1 MATIDIFSLEPSVIS
16 RDLKGKY
23 IAIYGREKVGKSTF
37 GAHLPRALFC
47 NFEVG
52 TNFLSVKKQN
62 ISKCR
67 ISNLFFVNWKC
78 LKHTISMTQ

>member
-37 GAHLPRALFC
+37 GSRLPRALFC

-52 TNFLSVKKQN
+52 TNFLSVRSQN
-62 ISKCR
+62 ISKWSDFKLVLR
-67 ISNLFFVNWKC
+67 QLEMPKA
-78 LKHTISMTQ
+78 HD